1 MPSRWEVF
9 SGVRRGSKRRFCF
22 DFAEAGAKH
31 SGGLMADSENKILN
45 TLLDRIY
52 ATLVHGP
59 CLNCRVHNSRQR
71 VDLFNITAL
80 QHLSVREVVPQLIT
94 ESHKVEIRGKVPVYR
109 GPELEEEMNEKE
121 RAARMAYEAQ
131 ARLLTRLRDIAGDAR
146 DYEQETGENALYI
159 GYPFVSIPPGND
171 LIGAGS
177 PNPRVLAPLALIAVN
192 MSVKRGAV
200 QSVTL
205 SARGDG
211 SDLVIPNYPL
221 LAWLEN
227 QSGQTIPE
235 IFADEDGKE
244 PYREIGEV
252 IQVVANLLQIES
264 PTELAPDTPFE
275 AVPKMSDLS
284 NEPSFL
290 NAAALGLFPVSNE
303 GLLRDLKAMAAG
315 ENVSGPVELFL
326 KAELEEAADVEF
338 VPERVKQI
346 KRDFSSERLISR
358 ADPFQAQAVR
368 DARENPCLVI
378 HGPPG
383 TGKSQTITNII
394 GDHLAR
400 GERVLMVCDKRTAI
414 DVVHNRL
421 EHLGLGDLCAI
432 VHDPQRD
439 QRNLYMKVRNY
450 LETLPEQRANSRPV
464 KQLEQIDEELKEVHN
479 EVLEYF
485 AALNLSPSEEASSFH
500 EMVGDW
506 FAISSQARVI
516 PEHLTGVK
524 MDHLEEARPA
534 ITEALDRAAKV
545 EYRENPWA
553 AAAGIDL
560 SALLSTPVSQ
570 LQEEMA
576 NRVGSALEFDAGH
589 SRELPA
595 LDHHVGLEHQA
606 HDRELLGKAIIVLDK
621 LEQNEEAVAW
631 LEKGITAVGEALNR
645 FQLVQPSVDEIEN
658 HSLDSELALNLAGSL
673 PSMTE
678 INSAIATLT
687 RYEAIAD
694 RWYGFVFFGR
704 KSEAEKVL
712 SGYGLTAEKPAATRV
727 REFLAGIKSRL
738 LVREHFENHL
748 GGRFESQGLP
758 TDDEMIAAVRDRQT
772 LLGQVKE
779 VQSNG
784 QFATLQTV
792 AIEALRNSTFQFAE
806 QMNASAAKARELHA
820 FLSGLG
826 NAGLFRAGWLEEF
839 DLRLRDNEV
848 AGPELETLQAK
859 LSTLEDVVRCQT
871 ALASVPENLRAATGG
886 LIDQGEPGPSGFD
899 GLYRELLGDEITRRI
914 KDTPALQRVDQ
925 ERVQALLDR
934 YRKLTDKKEKTSS
947 DYILHHWSSIHRDR
961 LVDRK
966 KKQMNSAGAAMKR
979 RLLTRGKNSMKLRQ
993 MIQYGRDQEGGDPLF
1008 DLCPVWMASP
1018 ATVALIFP
1026 REPIFDVIIFDEASQ
1041 CRLEEAVPVLT
1052 RGRRIVIA
1060 GDPKQL
1066 PPTRFFESAVAETE
1080 ITDVENDQ
1088 DLFEQQQ
1095 SDVED
1100 LLAGALNLQVGQS
1113 YLDVHYRSHHESL
1126 IGFSNEH
1133 FYRNRLQPIPAH
1145 PSTRT
1150 IKPAIELYRV
1160 DGVYKKRGNPDEAE
1174 RVLEIVRELLD
1185 HRKPPSIGIACFN
1198 LVQRDLIL
1206 DRLEEA
1212 ADQDKQFGE
1221 RYETARNRQ
1230 GEGSFEGI
1238 FVKNLEN
1245 VQGDERD
1252 HMIIS
1257 TTFGPDPDGKF
1268 RRNFGPIGR
1277 QGGGRRLNVLVTRAR
1292 KKIHLITSIPRTEYR
1307 VLPELEDKQS
1317 PGGRWL
1323 LYAYLNY
1330 AERLAIRRE
1339 AELHLEAVEQETA
1352 EGTVQEIGSGR
1363 PSALSRW
1370 MANQLAVSDRQSSD
1384 VHWGN
1389 DGFCVDVALHHPQ
1402 RSDQRSIGI
1411 LCDLHRFTDAP
1422 DLVDWELFRT
1432 SLLEAK
1438 GWQFHRVFSPGLFRD
1453 WEKHHGEVLT
1463 HAQKVVSR
1471 LKLPALPKP
1480 DVSVPKE
1487 SLVEISV
1494 ENSFVVEDE
1503 NVEAFLTF
1511 HCCPL
1516 NLS

>member
-1 MPSRWEVF
+1 MA
-9 SGVRRGSKRRFCF
+9 GS
-22 DFAEAGAKH
+22 A
-31 SGGLMADSENKILN
+31 NKILT

-80 QHLSVREVVPQLIT
+80 QHLSVREVVPKLIT
-94 ESHKVEIRGKVPVYR
+94 DAHKIEIRGKVPVYR
-109 GPELEEEMNEKE
+109 GPEEEEEMSEKE

-131 ARLLTRLRDIAGDAR
+131 ARLLTRLRDIAEDAR

-200 QSVTL
+200 QSVSL

-235 IFADEDGKE
+235 IFADEEGAD

-252 IQVVANLLQIES
+252 IQAVAKLLQIES

-275 AVPKMSDLS
+275 AVPKTSGLS
-284 NEPSFL
+284 NEPCFL

-315 ENVSGPVELFL
+315 ESLSGPVELFL
-326 KAELEEAADVEF
+326 NAELDEAPAEAEF
-338 VPERVKQI
+338 VPERVKQT
-346 KRDFSSERLISR
+346 KRDFRGERLISR

-421 EHLGLGDLCAI
+421 DHLGLGDLCAI

-439 QRNLYMKVRNY
+439 QRSLYMKIRNY
-450 LETLPEQRANSRPV
+450 LEALPEQRANSRSV
-464 KQLEQIDEELKEVHN
+464 RQIEQVDAELKEVHD

-485 AALNLSPSEEASSFH
+485 DALNLAPSEEESSFH

-506 FAISSQARVI
+506 FAIRSGARVS
-516 PEHLTGVK
+516 PEHLSGIS
-524 MDHLEEARPA
+524 LEKLSEARPA

-545 EYRENPWA
+545 DYRNNPWA
-553 AAAGIDL
+553 AAAGISL
-560 SALLSTPVSQ
+560 YGLMSTPVSQ
-570 LQEEMA
+570 LRDDLA
-576 NRVGSALEFDAGH
+576 VLHGSSEEFDACHPGD
-589 SRELPA
+589 LPA

-606 HDRELLGKAIIVLDK
+606 HDRELLGSSVIALDK

-645 FQLVQPSVDEIEN
+645 FQVVQPNVDEIDN
-658 HSLDSELALNLAGSL
+658 HSLDSELALNLAGMI
-673 PSMTE
+673 PPMTE
-678 INSAIATLT
+678 INSAVATLT

-694 RWYGFVFFGR
+694 KWYGFLFFGR
-704 KSEAEKVL
+704 KAAAEKVL
-712 SGYGLTAEKPAATRV
+712 SGYGLTAEKASATRV

-738 LVREHFENHL
+738 LVREHFEQHL
-748 GGRFESQGLP
+748 DGGFESAGLRSDKELV
-758 TDDEMIAAVRDRQT
+758 TAIHDKQR
-772 LLGQVKE
+772 LLGAVKE

-784 QFATLQTV
+784 QFSTLPVET
-792 AIEALRNSTFQFAE
+792 IDALRTSTFQFAE
-806 QMNASAAKARELHA
+806 NMNASAAKARGLHGLLGELEK
-820 FLSGLG
+820 SGLFHG
-826 NAGLFRAGWLEEF
+826 GWLREF
-839 DLRLRDNEV
+839 DLRLRDNQS
-848 AGPELETLQAK
+848 AGPEVEALLDH
-859 LSTLEDVVRCQT
+859 LGTLEDVVRCQT
-871 ALASVPENLRAATGG
+871 ALETVPSELRAATGE
-886 LIDQGEPGPSGFD
+886 LIDQDVSGGSGFD

-914 KDTPALQRVDQ
+914 KETPALQKVDQ

-934 YRKLTDKKEKTSS
+934 YRKLTDKKERTSR

-979 RLLTRGKNSMKLRQ
+979 RLLTRGKNAMKLRQ
-993 MIQYGRDQEGGDPLF
+993 MIAYGADQEGGDPLF

-1052 RGRRIVIA
+1052 RGKRIVIA

-1080 ITDVENDQ
+1080 ISEVENDQ

-1133 FYRNRLQPIPAH
+1133 FYRSRLQPIPAH

-1150 IKPAIELYRV
+1150 VKPAIELHRV
-1160 DGVYKKRGNPDEAE
+1160 DGVYRKRGNPDEAH
-1174 RVLEIVRELLD
+1174 RVVEIVRELLAQ
-1185 HRKPPSIGIACFN
+1185 RKAPSIGIACFN

-1206 DRLEEA
+1206 DRLEDA
-1212 ADQDKQFGE
+1212 ADEDKQFGE
-1221 RYETARNRQ
+1221 RYEAARNRQ

-1257 TTFGPDPDGKF
+1257 TTFGPDPAGRF
-1268 RRNFGPIGR
+1268 RRNFGPVGR

-1292 KKIHLITSIPRTEYR
+1292 QKIHLLTSIPRTEYR

-1317 PGGRWL
+1317 PSGRWL

-1330 AERLAIRRE
+1330 AEQLAALRE
-1339 AELHLEAVEQETA
+1339 AELHQEAAEQ
-1352 EGTVQEIGSGR
+1352 GTPDGAVHEAGTDR

-1370 MANQLAVSDRQSSD
+1370 VADELAARDRQSSD

-1402 RSDQRSIGI
+1402 RSDQRSIGV
-1411 LCDLHRFTDAP
+1411 LCDLHRFSDAP

-1438 GWQFHRVFSPGLFRD
+1438 GWQFHRMFSPGLFRD
-1453 WEKHHGEVLT
+1453 WEKHHGELMA
-1463 HAQKVVSR
+1463 HAGKVVSR
-1471 LKLPALPKP
+1471 LKLPALPEP
-1480 DVSVPKE
+1480 
-1487 SLVEISV
+1487 VEEAPVGEGNSV
-1494 ENSFVVEDE
+1494 ESKSATEDE
-1503 NVEAFLTF
+1503 NVEAFLFAFATG
-1511 HCCPL
+1511 
-1516 NLS
+1516 

>member
-1 MPSRWEVF
+1 MSDT
-9 SGVRRGSKRRFCF
+9 SLKRICF
-22 DFAEAGAKH
+22 DFRRGDAKH
-31 SGGLMADSENKILN
+31 RDGLMAGSDNKILN

-52 ATLVHGP
+52 GTLVHGP

-80 QHLSVREVVPQLIT
+80 QHLSVREVVPKLIT
-94 ESHKVEIRGKVPVYR
+94 DSHEVEIRGKVPVYR
-109 GPELEEEMNEKE
+109 GPELEEEMDEKE

-131 ARLLTRLRDIAGDAR
+131 ARLLTRLRDIAQDAR

-200 QSVTL
+200 QAVTL
-205 SARGDG
+205 SSRGDG

-252 IQVVANLLQIES
+252 IQVVAKLLQIES

-275 AVPKMSDLS
+275 AVPKTADLA
-284 NEPSFL
+284 NEPCFL

-315 ENVSGPVELFL
+315 ESVTGPVELFL
-326 KAELEEAADVEF
+326 KAELEDAPTEAEF

-346 KRDFSSERLISR
+346 KRDFASERLISR

-439 QRNLYMKVRNY
+439 QRSLYMKIRNY
-450 LETLPEQRANSRPV
+450 LDILPEQRANSRPV
-464 KQLEQIDEELKEVHN
+464 KQLEQIDAELKEVHD
-479 EVLEYF
+479 EVHEYF
-485 AALNLSPSEEASSFH
+485 TALNLPPTPDASSFH
-500 EMVGDW
+500 EKVGDW
-506 FAISSQARVI
+506 FAISSHARVT
-516 PEHLTGVK
+516 PDHLSGVT
-524 MDHLEEARPA
+524 MDHLEGARPA
-534 ITEALDRAAKV
+534 IVEALDRAAKV

-570 LQEEMA
+570 LQEELA
-576 NRVGSALEFDAGH
+576 NLAGSALEFDAGH

-606 HDRELLGKAIIVLDK
+606 HDREILGKEIIALDK
-621 LEQNEEAVAW
+621 LEQNEEVVAW

-645 FQLVQPSVDEIEN
+645 FQLVQPSVDEIEK
-658 HSLDSELALNLAGSL
+658 HSLDSELVLNLAGSL
-673 PSMTE
+673 PPMTE

-694 RWYGFVFFGR
+694 RWYGFIFFGR

-712 SGYGLTAEKPAATRV
+712 SGYGLTADKPSATRV

-748 GGRFESQGLP
+748 GGRFESTGLP
-758 TDDEMIAAVRDRQT
+758 TDEEMISAVHDKQR
-772 LLGQVKE
+772 LLGQVKV

-792 AIEALRNSTFQFAE
+792 AIESLRNSTFQFAE
-806 QMNASAAKARELHA
+806 QMNASAAKARELHG
-820 FLSGLG
+820 FVSELG
-826 NAGLFRAGWLEEF
+826 KAGLFRGGWLDEF
-839 DLRLRDNEV
+839 DLRLRGNQV

-859 LSTLEDVVRCQT
+859 LATLEDVVRCQT
-871 ALASVPENLRAATGG
+871 ALASVPDNLRAATGD
-886 LIDQGEPGPSGFD
+886 LIYQGEPGPSGFD
-899 GLYRELLGDEITRRI
+899 GLYRELLGDEITRLI
-914 KDTPALQRVDQ
+914 KETPALQRVDQ

-934 YRKLTDKKEKTSS
+934 YRKLTDKKEKTSR
-947 DYILHHWSSIHRDR
+947 DFILHHWSSIHRER
-961 LVDRK
+961 LVDK
-966 KKQMNSAGAAMKR
+966 KRKQMNNAGAAMKR
-979 RLLTRGKNSMKLRQ
+979 RLLTRGKNAMKLRQ

-1080 ITDVENDQ
+1080 ITEVENDQ

-1145 PSTRT
+1145 PATRT
-1150 IKPAIELYRV
+1150 VKPAVELYRV
-1160 DGVYKKRGNPDEAE
+1160 DGVYRKRGNAEEAE
-1174 RVLEIVRELLD
+1174 RVVELVRELLAQ
-1185 HRKPPSIGIACFN
+1185 RKPPSIGIACFN
-1198 LVQRDLIL
+1198 LVQRDMIL

-1212 ADQDKQFGE
+1212 ADQDKKFGD

-1257 TTFGPDPDGKF
+1257 TTFGPDPDGRF

-1292 KKIHLITSIPRTEYR
+1292 HKVHLLTSIPRTEYR

-1317 PGGRWL
+1317 PSGRWL

-1330 AERLAIRRE
+1330 AEQLATRRT
-1339 AELHLEAVEQETA
+1339 AELQIEAAEQETA
-1352 EGTVQEIGSGR
+1352 VGSVHDVGTDR
-1363 PSALSRW
+1363 PSALSLW
-1370 MANQLAVSDRQSSD
+1370 MADQLAARDRQSSD

-1389 DGFCVDVALHHPQ
+1389 DGFCVDIALHHPA
-1402 RSDQRSIGI
+1402 RSDQRSIGV
-1411 LCDLHRFTDAP
+1411 LCDLHRFSDAP

-1453 WEKHHGEVLT
+1453 WDKHHGEMLS
-1463 HAQKVVSR
+1463 HAEKVVSR
-1471 LKLPALPKP
+1471 LKLPALPQP
-1480 DVSVPKE
+1480 VESMEVDVEPE
-1487 SLVEISV
+1487 QLP
-1494 ENSFVVEDE
+1494 VVTDE
-1503 NVEAFLTF
+1503 NVEAFLVAVSAG
-1511 HCCPL
+1511 L
-1516 NLS
+1516 LDS